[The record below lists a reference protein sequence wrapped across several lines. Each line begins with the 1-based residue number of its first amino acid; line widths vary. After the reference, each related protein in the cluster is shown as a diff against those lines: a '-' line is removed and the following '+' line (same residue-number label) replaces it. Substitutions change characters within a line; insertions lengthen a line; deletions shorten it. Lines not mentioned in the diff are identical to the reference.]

1 MIFIGL
7 GSNEG
12 NPAKNLRQ
20 ALVLFP
26 QYGIELIRCSAFYR
40 TEPWGITEQNVFVNA
55 VAEVSYK
62 EEAISLLDALLNIE
76 QEMGRIRHFK
86 WGPRLID
93 LDILEFNRQEINTE
107 RLQVPHPYYPERDFV
122 LVPMAELEPNWIP
135 TGLTQSL
142 SEKIAELEI
151 PAMPLWEED

>member
-20 ALVLFP
+20 ALDLLP
-26 QYGIELIRCSAFYR
+26 KHEIKLIRCSAFYR

-55 VAEVSYK
+55 VAELAY
-62 EEAISLLDALLNIE
+62 EGEAIELLDALLAIE

-93 LDILEFNRQEINTE
+93 LDVLEFHRQEIDTE
-107 RLQVPHPYYPERDFV
+107 RLQLPHPYYPERDFV
-122 LVPMAELEPNWIP
+122 LVPMAELEPDWVP
-135 TGLTQSL
+135 TGLEMSL

-151 PAMPLWEED
+151 PDMPIWEED